1 MKEIGDVDLSFED
14 FKALVEKDSSAT
26 AKAEFTAPE
35 SPSDSA
41 AISVQ
46 TSNV

>member
-14 FKALVEKDSSAT
+14 FKALVEKESGAT
-26 AKAEFTAPE
+26 AKAESTAPE
-35 SPSDSA
+35 SHSDSA
-41 AISVQ
+41 AITVE